1 MAHKVHPFI
10 FRIGT
15 TTHWPS
21 RWFARKQ
28 AFRINL
34 QQDILMREFL
44 KKELKDAAVSRIEIE
59 RSRGT
64 IGIIVYS
71 ARPGIIIGRSGAG
84 VDELKKRVLKEFFP
98 GKQKTVSMNIS
109 VQEVARPGLESTL
122 VMQSMIQDLERRM
135 AFRRVLKSTLER
147 VKKAGA
153 LGAKLTVSGRLNGAE
168 IARTE
173 KLSWG
178 KIPLTNLRADID
190 YAQSFAQTMAGSI
203 GVKVWIYRGDVFEQD
218 RMSQYLPQTPAR
230 RDNRDA
236 RGGQDRRDGGRR
248 DTRGGFR
255 DRPIGGDR
263 QAPAAVPASAPQE
276 PAA

>member
-1 MAHKVHPFI
+1 MAHKVHPFV

-15 TTHWPS
+15 TTTWPS

-28 AFRINL
+28 ALRTNL
-34 QQDILMREFL
+34 QQDIRMREFL
-44 KKELKDAAVSRIEIE
+44 KKELKEAAVNRIEIE

-64 IGIIVYS
+64 MNIIVHS

-84 VDELKKRVLKEFFP
+84 VDDLKKRVLKEFFA
-98 GKQKTVSMNIS
+98 GKAKTVIMNIS
-109 VQEVARPGLESTL
+109 VLEVARPGLESNL
-122 VMQSMIQDLERRM
+122 VMQNMIQDLERRM
-135 AFRRVLKSTLER
+135 AFRRVLKSTIER

-153 LGAKLTVSGRLNGAE
+153 LGVKLTVSGRLNGAE

-190 YAQSFAQTMAGSI
+190 YSQSFARTMAGTI

-218 RMSQYLPQTPAR
+218 RMSQYLPQTPTR
-230 RDNRDA
+230 RDGR
-236 RGGQDRRDGGRR
+236 GQDRRDGGRR
-248 DTRGGFR
+248 DNRDMRGGFR
-255 DRPIGGDR
+255 DRPIGDR
-263 QAPAAVPASAPQE
+263 PPAPAPAAAPQE